1 MSGNKK
7 HEGITYGNAWM
18 HKTLIK
24 LLKVVDIRVFY
35 VFMYIFVIPFTLV
48 FSKGSRLTYQYF
60 RCRRGYGLLKS
71 LWATYRNHCIFG
83 ETVIDKFA
91 MYAGHKFKVAF
102 KDEDRYRAMT
112 EGPDAFLQLSAHIGC
127 SEILGYSYH
136 VSKPCNV
143 LVFGGEKQSLMG
155 YRSSSFSEM
164 NVNMIPVGVENTHS
178 EEIVEAFDR
187 REIVIAFADRLM
199 NPKKVITSTIH
210 GFGVRLAKGPFSMAV
225 TRGIDVVVVNAM
237 KEKDGS
243 YSAFFTPLT
252 YDKTLPAS
260 QQRQQLAD
268 AYTAEIE
275 RLLEMYPQQWF
286 NYFDLWTDND

>member
-1 MSGNKK
+1 
-7 HEGITYGNAWM
+7 M

-35 VFMYIFVIPFTLV
+35 VFMYVFVIPFTLV
-48 FSKGSRLTYQYF
+48 FSNGSRLTFQYF
-60 RCRRGYGLLKS
+60 RRRRGYGFWKS
-71 LWATYRNHCIFG
+71 LWSTYRNHCIFG

-102 KDEDRYRAMT
+102 KDEGKYRAMT
-112 EGPDAFLQLSAHIGC
+112 EGPDAFLPLSAHIGC

-155 YRSSSFSEM
+155 YRSSSFNEM
-164 NVNMIPVGVENTHS
+164 NVNMSPVGVETTHS
-178 EEIVEAFDR
+178 EDIVEAFER
-187 REIVIAFADRLM
+187 GEIVIAFADRLM
-199 NPKKVITSTIH
+199 NPKQVITSTIH
-210 GFGVRLAKGPFSMAV
+210 GCGVRLAKGPFSMAV
-225 TRGIDVVVVNAM
+225 TRGIDVVVVNAL

-243 YSAFFTPLT
+243 YSAFFKQLT
-252 YDKTLPAS
+252 YAKTLPAS

-275 RLLEMYPQQWF
+275 RLLEMYPMQWF
-286 NYFDLWTDND
+286 NYFDLWTDNDQ

>member
-1 MSGNKK
+1 MFSLNKRK
-7 HEGITYGNAWM
+7 DWSTYGNAWM

-24 LLKVVDIRVFY
+24 MLKVVDLRVFY

-48 FSKGSRLTYQYF
+48 FSSGSWLTFRYYRL
-60 RCRRGYGLLKS
+60 RRGYGFLKS
-71 LWATYRNHCIFG
+71 LWSTYRNHCVFG
-83 ETVIDKFA
+83 ETVIDKFS
-91 MYAGHKFKVAF
+91 MYAGHKFKIAF
-102 KDEDRYRAMT
+102 KDEDKYRALT
-112 EGPDAFLQLSAHIGC
+112 DSPNAFLQLSAHIGC

-136 VSKPCNV
+136 VGKPCNV
-143 LVFGGEKQSLMG
+143 LVFGGEKQSLMS
-155 YRSSSFSEM
+155 YRSSSFNEM
-164 NVNMIPVGVENTHS
+164 NVNMIPVGVETTHS
-178 EEIVEAFDR
+178 AEIVEAFDR
-187 REIVIAFADRLM
+187 GEIVIAFADRLM

-210 GFGVRLAKGPFSMAV
+210 GCGVYLAKGPFSMAV

-243 YSAFFTPLT
+243 YKVFFTPLT

-275 RLLEMYPQQWF
+275 RLLEMYPLQWF
-286 NYFDLWTDND
+286 NYFDLWADK